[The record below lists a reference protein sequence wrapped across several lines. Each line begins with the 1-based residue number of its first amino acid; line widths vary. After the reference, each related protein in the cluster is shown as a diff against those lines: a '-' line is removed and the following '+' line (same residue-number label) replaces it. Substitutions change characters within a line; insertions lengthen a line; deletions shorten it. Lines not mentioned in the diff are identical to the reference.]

1 MLNSFSQWMQ
11 NAETKLL
18 EYIEIYK
25 LSKPQGTY
33 MHGIDWISGIEYF
46 SGKEQKKKK
55 KEKTLKDLDAAGFFR

>member
-11 NAETKLL
+11 NAGTKLL

-33 MHGIDWISGIEYF
+33 MHGIDCISGIEYF

-55 KEKTLKDLDAAGFFR
+55 KL